1 MQMLRLI
8 TAMSVAI
15 FATASAASSE
25 TIRVPVRVTDV
36 SANVENVNFREPYEQ
51 CKNVE
56 VPIYGRQEGNDDLGS
71 FLGGAIIG
79 GIIGKGATGN
89 DGGAAVGALLG
100 GALANESQ
108 KNNGQDVI
116 VGYRSET
123 RCTTKY
129 RTRQERQIID
139 YTISYQLGDR
149 EFRRRVNTKL
159 NRGDW
164 ITLNLDVQSVV
175 IGRARN

>member
-1 MQMLRLI
+1 MLRFI
-8 TAMSVAI
+8 TAFTLAMA
-15 FATASAASSE
+15 ATTTSALSE
-25 TIRVPVRVTDV
+25 TIRVPVQVTDV
-36 SANVENVNFREPYEQ
+36 SANIENVNYNEPYQ
-51 CKNVE
+51 TCNNVE
-56 VPIYGRQEGNDDLGS
+56 VPIYGRQKGNDDLGS

-116 VGYRSET
+116 VGYRTEQQ
-123 RCTTKY
+123 CTTKY
-129 RTRQERQIID
+129 RTRTERQIID
-139 YTISYQLGDR
+139 YTVTYQLGDR
-149 EFRRRVNTKL
+149 YFNRNVNRKL

-164 ITLNLDVQSVV
+164 ITLHVDVQS
-175 IGRARN
+175 ISLGRSR